1 MAEQVIVTIG
11 TDGKATVEV
20 NGCRGP
26 SCSNLT
32 AALEKVLGTVTSDV
46 KKPEFRQAV
55 QGMRTEGQAARVG
68 Q

>member
-1 MAEQVIVTIG
+1 MSEQVIVTIG

-20 NGCRGP
+20 QGCRGP

-32 AALEKVLGTVTSDV
+32 AALEQAIGSVTGDL
-46 KKPEFRQAV
+46 KKPEFLQAASV
-55 QGMRTEGQAARVG
+55 QAQAARAA